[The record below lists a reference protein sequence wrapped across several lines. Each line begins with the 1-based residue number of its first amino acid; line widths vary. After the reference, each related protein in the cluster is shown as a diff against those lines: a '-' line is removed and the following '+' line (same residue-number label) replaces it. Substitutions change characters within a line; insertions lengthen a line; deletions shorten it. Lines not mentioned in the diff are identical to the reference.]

1 MSLRVKICGLTRLED
16 ALHAEACGAHALG
29 FIFWE
34 HSPRAVTP
42 AAAAAIIAALHP
54 FTVKVGVFV
63 NEETGRINEIAERC
77 RLDRIQ
83 LHGGE
88 PYETLAALN
97 RPAYRAFRLK
107 DEAALFAAEQAPDR
121 WMMVDTHD
129 PALVGGTGR
138 PANWNWAARL
148 AKSRSIVLAGGLS
161 AGNVQA
167 AIDAV
172 NPAAIDAASSLE
184 AAPGHKDPA
193 RVEAFFTALQQA
205 NLSPRSGNQTDAAS
219 QALTTAF

>member
-1 MSLRVKICGLTRLED
+1 MSVRVKICGLTRLED

-34 HSPRAVTP
+34 LSPSAVTP
-42 AAAAAIIAALHP
+42 AAAAPIIAALHP

-63 NEETGRINEIAERC
+63 NEEIGRINEIAEHC

-97 RPAYRAFRLK
+97 RPGYRAFKLK
-107 DEAALFAAEQAPDR
+107 DEAALSAAERAPDP
-121 WMMVDTHD
+121 WMMVDGYD

-138 PANWNWAARL
+138 PANWSWAARL
-148 AKSRSIVLAGGLS
+148 AKSRPIILAGGLS
-161 AGNVQA
+161 PQNVRA

-172 NPAAIDAASSLE
+172 KPAAIDAASSLE

-193 RVEAFFTALQQA
+193 RVEAFFTALKQA
-205 NLSPRSGNQTDAAS
+205 KPSPQSGSQADAAS
-219 QALTTAF
+219 QTITTAF